1 MDINMCNYSKTA
13 QMLVVARL
21 VRRHSCSILSWCP
34 AFGKASVC
42 WCWWCHW
49 IIWDMGILCGLPSGK
64 HTKNDGKSPFLM
76 GKSTISMTIFNSFLY
91 VYQRVRNSQFTEFG
105 NRPRKSGRP
114 TKSGRYWQYRL
125 GIELRRRHV
134 RNVPKFGGTQKFLHS
149 HRIHVC
155 YIW

>member
-1 MDINMCNYSKTA
+1 MFSKNETCMT
-13 QMLVVARL
+13 QLWL
-21 VRRHSCSILSWCP
+21 LFSIPVDRS
-34 AFGKASVC
+34 GASAPSLMN
-42 WCWWCHW
+42 WRNSSLFLPDRWP
-49 IIWDMGILCGLPSGK
+49 MGIPWLTRPGK